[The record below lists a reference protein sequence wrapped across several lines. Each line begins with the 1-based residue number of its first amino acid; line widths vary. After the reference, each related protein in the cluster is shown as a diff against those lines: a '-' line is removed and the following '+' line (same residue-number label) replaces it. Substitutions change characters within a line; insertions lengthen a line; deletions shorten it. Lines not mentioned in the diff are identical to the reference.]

1 MLERVPNLAWL
12 VMNRG
17 DGFTAGLYVIVKRL
31 ARCKVSNV
39 LVDMGK
45 SPLRKFPGYDAT
57 VGFWRYAED
66 LDEV

>member
-1 MLERVPNLAWL
+1 VRVPDLAWL
-12 VMNRG
+12 AMNRG
-17 DGFTAGLYVIVKRL
+17 DGFAVGLYVIVKRL
-31 ARCKVSNV
+31 TRCKVSNV

-45 SPLRKFPGYDAT
+45 SPPWKFPGYDAS